1 MNLPELAIR
10 RHVLTYMVNGLIVLF
25 GIIAF
30 FELGVAR
37 MPNVDIPLIT
47 ITTVQPGGN
56 PTVIDSSITNIIERK
71 VNSIPGIDFV
81 KSASTPSVSSVQL
94 NFHLSKDI
102 DVAFNEVQTK
112 VNQILTELPADADP
126 PVIAKVETDAQAVI
140 WLHLQGNRT
149 IQQLNMYGQN
159 VLRRQLEKIDGVGD
173 IFIGGLRERTL
184 RVELQPDRLIAMG
197 MTVEDVINAFRN
209 EHILLPGGFLTSAV
223 SERLLKL
230 DLEYHSARELG
241 EIVIGYVDSSAITLD
256 QVADIKDGVS
266 DFRQLMRRNGE
277 PLVGLGVVK
286 VSGGNTVA
294 IIDEVKRVVDEEIRP
309 QLPPGM
315 TIKFGSDQSSYILA
329 IVLALQEHLVLGT
342 LLAAGIVMLFLR
354 NLRATLIIGAA
365 IPVSLFAAMAAM
377 YFLDF
382 TFNSMSLLGL
392 LLLVGV
398 VVDDAIVVLE
408 NIYRHREDIDPNP
421 MSAAVNGTGEVVFAV
436 LAATASLVAI
446 FLPVVFMEGM
456 VGRFFTT
463 FALVVV
469 IGVIA
474 SWFVS
479 MTLTPMMCAR
489 YLKVGHSH
497 GKVYMVLE
505 NFFDGMERNYK
516 RLVGWVLRHRWSTLG
531 VASVVVATSVF
542 FFSAVGKEFMPETDI
557 GRIMVILKTPMGSSI
572 EYTDKKVRELE
583 ALMAEEES
591 LYNFISIGLFS
602 QSQVNES
609 IGFIEMIP
617 QHDRHYTQEEFL
629 AEFRKKLPQLAGV
642 RVFAT
647 KVPTLGGGR
656 GEKLQFALRGPNL
669 DEVAR
674 LAREMRAR
682 LLEAGGMGRL
692 DLDLQLDMPQM
703 KLEIDRVRAH
713 SIGLT
718 ARQVANAANVLAGG
732 LDIAKYNDEPGD
744 GERYDVRLK
753 AAEGTFRSPQ
763 DLKKIY
769 LRAKN
774 GELVRLD
781 TVASFR
787 EILGP
792 ARIDRI
798 NLQYAAQFYTDPDG
812 ALGDAVTTLNRVAEE
827 ILPIGYSIEMLGTSR
842 EFKRTMASMA
852 FAFGLALVLLYM
864 VLASQFDSFLQPL
877 VIMSAQPLA
886 MIGGLALLWVSGHT
900 LNIYSII
907 GLVLLIGLVA
917 KNSILLIDLTNQR
930 RSQGLTIAEA
940 LKDACPTRLRPVL
953 MTSLTVILSMT
964 PAAMGY
970 GPGADRNGPLSVA
983 VIGGM
988 ITSTLLTLVVVPVVY
1003 SLIENAILRL
1013 QGRKLASAIA
1023 QVDYVN

>member
-10 RHVLTYMVNGLIVLF
+10 RHVLTYMVNGLLVLF

-56 PTVIDSSITNIIERK
+56 PSVIDSSITNIIERK

-81 KSASTPSVSSVQL
+81 KSSSTPSVSVVQL
-94 NFHLSKDI
+94 NFKLSKDI

-112 VNQILTELPADADP
+112 VNQILTQLPADADP

-173 IFIGGLRERTL
+173 IFIGGMRERTL

-197 MTVEDVINAFRN
+197 MTVQDVIVAFRN
-209 EHILLPGGFLTSAV
+209 EHILLPGGFLSSES

-241 EIVIGYVDSSAITLD
+241 EIVIGYLDGSAIRLD
-256 QVADIKDGVS
+256 QVANIVDGVS

-286 VSGGNTVA
+286 VSGANTVA
-294 IIDEVKRVVDEEIRP
+294 IIDEVKRVVNEEIRP

-315 TIKFGSDQSSYILA
+315 TIKFGSDQSSYILS
-329 IVLALQEHLVLGT
+329 IVLALQEHLILGT
-342 LLAAGIVMLFLR
+342 LLAGAIVMLFLR

-377 YFLDF
+377 YFLGY

-421 MSAAVNGTGEVVFAV
+421 VSAAVSGTSEVVFAV

-456 VGRFFTT
+456 VGRFFAT
-463 FALVVV
+463 FAVVVV

-489 YLKVGHSH
+489 FLKVGHSH
-497 GKVYMVLE
+497 GKVYTVLE
-505 NFFDGMERNYK
+505 NYFDAMEAGYK
-516 RLVGWVLRHRWSTLG
+516 NLVTWVLGHRWGTLG
-531 VASVVVATSVF
+531 VATMVVASSAF
-542 FFSAVGKEFMPETDI
+542 FFGAVGKEFMPETDV
-557 GRIMVILKTPMGSSI
+557 GRVMVILKTPMGSSI

-583 ALMAEEES
+583 TLMAKEES
-591 LYNFISIGLFS
+591 LYNFVSIGLFS
-602 QSQVNES
+602 QAQVNQA

-617 QHDRHYTQEEFL
+617 QHDRNYTQEEFINQ
-629 AEFRKKLPQLAGV
+629 FRKKLGTIPGV

-674 LAREMRAR
+674 LSTELRRQ
-682 LLEAGGMGRL
+682 LLAAGGLGRL
-692 DLDLQLDMPQM
+692 DLDLQLNMPQL
-703 KLEIDRVRAH
+703 KLEIDRIRAR
-713 SIGLT
+713 SVGLT
-718 ARQVANAANVLAGG
+718 AKQVADAANVLAGG

-763 DLKKIY
+763 DLRKIY
-769 LRAKN
+769 LRSKS

-781 TVASFR
+781 TVANFK

-798 NLQYAAQFYTDPDG
+798 NLQYAALFYTDPDG
-812 ALGDAVTTLNRVAEE
+812 ALGDAVETLNRLSGEL
-827 ILPIGYSIEMLGTSR
+827 LPIGYSIEMLGTSR

-907 GLVLLIGLVA
+907 GLILLIGLVA

-930 RSQGLTIAEA
+930 RKGGFTISEA
-940 LKDACPTRLRPVL
+940 LRDACPTRLRPVL
-953 MTSLTVILSMT
+953 MTSLTVILSMA

-970 GPGADRNGPLSVA
+970 GPGADRNGPLAVA

-988 ITSTLLTLVVVPVVY
+988 VTSTLLTLVVVPVVY
-1003 SLIENAILRL
+1003 SLIENAILKL
-1013 QGRKLASAIA
+1013 QGRKLASAIH
-1023 QVDYVN
+1023 QVDYVK

>member
-10 RHVLTYMVNGLIVLF
+10 RHVLTYMVNGLLVLF

-30 FELGVAR
+30 FQLGVAR

-56 PTVIDSSITNIIERK
+56 PSVIDSSITNIIERK

-81 KSASTPSVSSVQL
+81 KSSSTPSVSVVQL
-94 NFHLSKDI
+94 NFKLSKDI

-112 VNQILTELPADADP
+112 VNQILTQLPADADS

-149 IQQLNMYGQN
+149 IQQLNVYGQN

-173 IFIGGLRERTL
+173 IFIGGMRERTL

-197 MTVEDVINAFRN
+197 MTVQDVIVAFRN
-209 EHILLPGGFLTSAV
+209 EHILLPGGFLTSRA

-241 EIVIGYVDSSAITLD
+241 EIVIGYIDGSAIRLD
-256 QVADIKDGVS
+256 QVADIIDGVS

-286 VSGGNTVA
+286 VSGANTVA

-315 TIKFGSDQSSYILA
+315 TIKFGSDQSGYILS
-329 IVLALQEHLVLGT
+329 IVLALQEHLILGT
-342 LLAAGIVMLFLR
+342 LLAGAVVLLFLR

-377 YFLDF
+377 YFLGF

-421 MSAAVNGTGEVVFAV
+421 MSAAINGTSEVMFAV

-446 FLPVVFMEGM
+446 FLPVLFMDGM
-456 VGRFFTT
+456 VGRFFAT

-479 MTLTPMMCAR
+479 LTLTPMMCAR

-497 GKVYMVLE
+497 GKIYTALE
-505 NFFDGMERNYK
+505 RYFDQLESSYK
-516 RLVGWVLRHRWSTLG
+516 RLVTWVLKHRWPTLG
-531 VASVVVATSVF
+531 VATLVVASSAF
-542 FFSAVGKEFMPETDI
+542 FFDAVGKEFMPETDI

-583 ALMAEEES
+583 ELMSHEES
-591 LYNFISIGLFS
+591 KYNFVSIGLFS
-602 QSQVNES
+602 QAQVNQS
-609 IGFIEMIP
+609 IGFIELLD
-617 QHDRHYTQEEFL
+617 QSERDYTQETFL
-629 AEFRKKLPQLAGV
+629 NQFRKKLTTIPGV
-642 RVFAT
+642 RAFAT

-656 GEKLQFALRGPNL
+656 GEGLQFALRGPNL
-669 DEVAR
+669 EEVAR
-674 LAREMRAR
+674 LSNELRRR
-682 LLEAGGMGRL
+682 LLDAGGMGRM
-692 DLDLQLDMPQM
+692 DLDLQLNMPQL
-703 KLEIDRVRAH
+703 KLEIDRVRAR
-713 SIGLT
+713 SVGLT
-718 ARQVANAANVLAGG
+718 AKQVADAANVLAGG

-744 GERYDVRLK
+744 GERYDIRLK
-753 AAEGTFRSPQ
+753 AAEGTFRSPE
-763 DLKKIY
+763 DLRKIY
-769 LRAKN
+769 LRSKS

-781 TVASFR
+781 TVASFK

-798 NLQYAAQFYTDPDG
+798 NLQYAALFYTDPDG
-812 ALGDAVTTLNRVAEE
+812 ALGDAVDKLTQISEE
-827 ILPIGYSIEMLGTSR
+827 MLPIGYRIEMLGMSR

-907 GLVLLIGLVA
+907 GLILLIGLVA

-930 RSQGLTIAEA
+930 RKQGLTIAEA

-953 MTSLTVILSMT
+953 MTSLTVILSMA

-970 GPGADRNGPLSVA
+970 GPGADRNGPLAVA

-988 ITSTLLTLVVVPVVY
+988 VTSTLLTLVVVPVVY
-1003 SLIENAILRL
+1003 SLIENAILKL
-1013 QGRKLASAIA
+1013 QGRKLASAIH
-1023 QVDYVN
+1023 QVDYVK

>member
-294 IIDEVKRVVDEEIRP
+294 IIDEVKRVVEEEIRP

-421 MSAAVNGTGEVVFAV
+421 MSAAINGTGEVVFAV

-489 YLKVGHSH
+489 YLRVGHSH
-497 GKVYMVLE
+497 GKAYMVLE

-542 FFSAVGKEFMPETDI
+542 FFNAVGKEFMPETDV

-583 ALMAEEES
+583 ALMAKEES

-617 QHDRHYTQEEFL
+617 QHDRNYTQEEFL
-629 AEFRKKLPQLAGV
+629 DEFRKKLPQLAGV

-647 KVPTLGGGR
+647 VVPTLGGGR

-674 LAREMRAR
+674 LAREMRGR

-886 MIGGLALLWVSGHT
+886 MIGGLALLWASGHT

>member
-10 RHVLTYMVNGLIVLF
+10 RHVLTYMVNGLLVLF
-25 GIIAF
+25 GVIAF
-30 FELGVAR
+30 FQLGVAR

-56 PTVIDSSITNIIERK
+56 PSVIDSSITNIIERK

-81 KSASTPSVSSVQL
+81 KSSSTPSVSVVRL
-94 NFHLSKDI
+94 NFKLSKNI

-112 VNQILTELPADADP
+112 VNQILTQLPADADP

-149 IQQLNMYGQN
+149 IQQLNVYGQN

-173 IFIGGLRERTL
+173 IFIGGMRERTL

-197 MTVEDVINAFRN
+197 MTVQDVIVAFRN
-209 EHILLPGGFLTSAV
+209 EHILLPGGFLTSAS

-241 EIVIGYVDSSAITLD
+241 EIVIGYVDSSPIRLD
-256 QVADIKDGVS
+256 QVADIVDGVS

-286 VSGGNTVA
+286 VSGANTVA
-294 IIDEVKRVVDEEIRP
+294 IIDEVKRIVDEEIRP

-342 LLAAGIVMLFLR
+342 LLAGGIVLLFLR

-377 YFLDF
+377 YFLGF

-421 MSAAVNGTGEVVFAV
+421 MSAAINGTGEVMFAV

-446 FLPVVFMEGM
+446 FLPVLFMDGM
-456 VGRFFTT
+456 VGRFFAT
-463 FALVVV
+463 FAVVVV

-479 MTLTPMMCAR
+479 LTLTPMMCAR

-497 GKVYMVLE
+497 GKVYTALE
-505 NFFDGMERNYK
+505 GYFDAMESGYK
-516 RLVGWVLRHRWSTLG
+516 ALVTWVLRHRWPTLG
-531 VASVVVATSVF
+531 VATLVVASSAF
-542 FFSAVGKEFMPETDI
+542 FFGAVGKEFMPETDI

-583 ALMAEEES
+583 ELMSHEES
-591 LYNFISIGLFS
+591 KYNFVSIGLFS
-602 QSQVNES
+602 QAQVNQS
-609 IGFIEMIP
+609 IGFIEMLD
-617 QHDRHYTQEEFL
+617 QHDRDYTQETYL
-629 AEFRKKLPQLAGV
+629 NQFRKKLTTIPGV
-642 RVFAT
+642 QAFAT

-656 GEKLQFALRGPNL
+656 GEGLQFALRGPNL
-669 DEVAR
+669 EEVAR
-674 LAREMRAR
+674 LSTELRRR
-682 LLEAGGMGRL
+682 LLEAGGMGRM
-692 DLDLQLDMPQM
+692 DLDLQLNMPQL
-703 KLEIDRVRAH
+703 KLEIDRVRAR
-713 SIGLT
+713 SVGLT
-718 ARQVANAANVLAGG
+718 AKQVADAANVLAGG

-744 GERYDVRLK
+744 GERYDIRLK
-753 AAEGTFRSPQ
+753 AAEGTFRSPE
-763 DLKKIY
+763 DLRKIY
-769 LRAKN
+769 LRSKS

-781 TVASFR
+781 SVASFK

-798 NLQYAAQFYTDPDG
+798 NLQYAALFYTDPDG
-812 ALGDAVTTLNRVAEE
+812 ALGDAVDKLNQISEE
-827 ILPIGYSIEMLGTSR
+827 MLPIGYRIEMLGMSR
-842 EFKRTMASMA
+842 EFKRTMMSMA

-907 GLVLLIGLVA
+907 GLILLIGLVA

-930 RSQGLTIAEA
+930 RKQGLTIAEA

-953 MTSLTVILSMT
+953 MTSLTVILSMA

-970 GPGADRNGPLSVA
+970 GPGADRNGPLAVA

-988 ITSTLLTLVVVPVVY
+988 VTSTLLTLVVVPVVY
-1003 SLIENAILRL
+1003 SLIENAILKL
-1013 QGRKLASAIA
+1013 QGRKLASAIH
-1023 QVDYVN
+1023 QVDYVK

>member
-294 IIDEVKRVVDEEIRP
+294 IIDEVKRVVEEEIRP

-497 GKVYMVLE
+497 GKAYMALE

-516 RLVGWVLRHRWSTLG
+516 RLVGWVLRHRWGTLG
-531 VASVVVATSVF
+531 VATVVVATSVF
-542 FFSAVGKEFMPETDI
+542 FFNAVGKEFMPETDV

-617 QHDRHYTQEEFL
+617 QHDRSYTQEEFL
-629 AEFRKKLPQLAGV
+629 DEFRKKLPQLAGV

-647 KVPTLGGGR
+647 VVPTLGGGR

-674 LAREMRAR
+674 LAREMRGR
-682 LLEAGGMGRL
+682 MLEAGGMGRL

-886 MIGGLALLWVSGHT
+886 MIGGLALLWASGHT

-953 MTSLTVILSMT
+953 MTSLTVILSMA

>member
-1 MNLPELAIR
+1 
-10 RHVLTYMVNGLIVLF
+10 VLF

-37 MPNVDIPLIT
+37 MPNVDIPLIS

-81 KSASTPSVSSVQL
+81 KSASTPGVSSVQL

-294 IIDEVKRVVDEEIRP
+294 IIDEVKRVVEEEIRP

-421 MSAAVNGTGEVVFAV
+421 MSAAVNGTSEVVFAV

-497 GKVYMVLE
+497 GRVYMALE

-516 RLVGWVLRHRWSTLG
+516 SLVGWVLRHRWGTLG
-531 VASVVVATSVF
+531 VSSLVVATSVF

-609 IGFIEMIP
+609 IGFVELIP
-617 QHDRHYTQEEFL
+617 QHDRDYTQEEFL

-647 KVPTLGGGR
+647 VVPTLGGGR

-674 LAREMRAR
+674 LAREMRSR

-886 MIGGLALLWVSGHT
+886 MIGGLALLWASGHT

-953 MTSLTVILSMT
+953 MTSLTVILSMA

>member
-1 MNLPELAIR
+1 MNLPELSIR
-10 RHVLTYMVNGLIVLF
+10 RPVLTYMVNGLLVLF
-25 GIIAF
+25 GLIAF
-30 FELGVAR
+30 FQLGVAR

-47 ITTVQPGGN
+47 ITTVQPGAN
-56 PTVIDSSITNIIERK
+56 PTVIDSSITNLVERR

-81 KSASTPSVSSVQL
+81 KSSSTPGVSVVRL
-94 NFHLSKDI
+94 NFKLSKDI

-112 VNQILTELPADADP
+112 VNQILDQLPSDSEP

-149 IQQLNMYGQN
+149 IQQLNVYAQN
-159 VLRRQLEKIDGVGD
+159 VLRRQIEKIDGVGD
-173 IFIGGLRERTL
+173 VFIGGMRERTL
-184 RVELQPDRLIAMG
+184 RVELKPDRLIALG
-197 MTVEDVINAFRN
+197 MTVQDVIQGFRN
-209 EHILLPGGFLTSAV
+209 EHILLPGGFLTSHS

-230 DLEYHSARELG
+230 DLEYHSARALG
-241 EIVIGYVDSSAITLD
+241 DIVIGYLDGSAIHLD
-256 QVADIKDGVS
+256 QVADIRDGVS

-286 VSGGNTVA
+286 VSGANTVA
-294 IIDEVKRVVDEEIRP
+294 IIDEVKRVVEEEIRP

-315 TIKFGSDQSSYILA
+315 ELKFGSDQSSYILA
-329 IVLALQEHLVLGT
+329 IVMALQEHLVLGT
-342 LLAAGIVMLFLR
+342 LLAAGIVLLFLR
-354 NLRATLIIGAA
+354 NVRATLIIAAA

-408 NIYRHREDIDPNP
+408 NIYRHREDLDPNP
-421 MSAAVNGTGEVVFAV
+421 MTAAINGTSEVVFAV

-463 FALVVV
+463 FAVVVV

-479 MTLTPMMCAR
+479 MTLTPMMCSR
-489 YLKVGHSH
+489 FLKVGHQH
-497 GKVYMVLE
+497 GRIYTALE
-505 NFFDGMERNYK
+505 RFFTGMEESYRK
-516 RLVGWVLRHRWSTLG
+516 LVNWVLAHRWGTLG
-531 VASVVVATSVF
+531 IATLVVASSGWF
-542 FFSAVGKEFMPETDI
+542 FNAVGKEFMPETDI

-572 EYTDKKVRELE
+572 EYTDSKVRELE
-583 ALMAEEES
+583 ALMAKEES
-591 LYNFISIGLFS
+591 EYNFISIGLFS

-609 IGFIEMIP
+609 IGFIEMVP
-617 QHDRHYTQEEFL
+617 LNKRNYSQEEFL
-629 AEFRKKLPQLAGV
+629 NEFRKKLPTIAGV
-642 RVFAT
+642 RAFAT
-647 KVPTLGGGR
+647 TVPTLGGGR

-674 LAREMRAR
+674 LSRELRQK
-682 LLEAGGMGRL
+682 LQEAGGMGRL

-703 KLEIDRVRAH
+703 KLEIDRVRAR
-713 SIGLT
+713 SAGLT
-718 ARQVANAANVLAGG
+718 ARQVAEAANVLAGG
-732 LDIAKYNDEPGD
+732 LDVAKYNDEPGD
-744 GERYDVRLK
+744 GERYDIRLK
-753 AAEGTFRSPQ
+753 AQEGTFKSPE
-763 DLKKIY
+763 DLRKIY
-769 LRAKN
+769 LRATN
-774 GELVRLD
+774 GDLVRLD

-792 ARIDRI
+792 ARIDRV

-812 ALGDAVTTLNRVAEE
+812 ALGDAVATLNEAAEE
-827 ILPIGYSIEMLGTSR
+827 ILPIGYRIEMLGTSR
-842 EFKRTMASMA
+842 EFKRTMSSMA

-886 MIGGLALLWVSGHT
+886 MIGGLALLWASGHT

-907 GLVLLIGLVA
+907 GLILLIGLVA

-930 RSQGLTIAEA
+930 RSQGMTIAEA

-953 MTSLTVILSMT
+953 MTSLTVILSMA

-988 ITSTLLTLVVVPVVY
+988 VTSTLLTLVVVPVVY
-1003 SLIENAILRL
+1003 SLIENALLRL
-1013 QGRKLASAIA
+1013 KGRKLASAIH
-1023 QVDYVN
+1023 QVDYIS

>member
-1 MNLPELAIR
+1 MNLPELSIR
-10 RHVLTYMVNGLIVLF
+10 RPVLTYMVNGLLVLF
-25 GIIAF
+25 GLIAF
-30 FELGVAR
+30 FQLGVAR

-47 ITTVQPGGN
+47 ITTVQPGAN
-56 PTVIDSSITNIIERK
+56 PTVIDSSITNLVERR

-81 KSASTPSVSSVQL
+81 KSSSTPGVSVVRL
-94 NFHLSKDI
+94 NFKLSKDI

-112 VNQILTELPADADP
+112 VNQILDQLPSDSEP

-149 IQQLNMYGQN
+149 IQQLNVYAQN
-159 VLRRQLEKIDGVGD
+159 VLRRQIEKIDGVGD
-173 IFIGGLRERTL
+173 VFIGGLRERTL
-184 RVELQPDRLIAMG
+184 RVELKPDRLIALG
-197 MTVEDVINAFRN
+197 MTVQDVIQGFRN
-209 EHILLPGGFLTSAV
+209 EHILLPGGFLTSHS

-230 DLEYHSARELG
+230 DLEYHSARALG
-241 EIVIGYVDSSAITLD
+241 DIVIGYLDGSAIHLD
-256 QVADIKDGVS
+256 QVADIRDGVS
-266 DFRQLMRRNGE
+266 DFRQLMRRSGE

-286 VSGGNTVA
+286 VSGANTVA

-315 TIKFGSDQSSYILA
+315 ELKFGSDQSSYILA
-329 IVLALQEHLVLGT
+329 IVMALQEHLVLGT
-342 LLAAGIVMLFLR
+342 LLAAGIVLLFLR
-354 NLRATLIIGAA
+354 NVRATLIIAAA

-408 NIYRHREDIDPNP
+408 NIYRHREDLDPNP
-421 MSAAVNGTGEVVFAV
+421 MTAAINGTSEVVFAV

-463 FALVVV
+463 FAVVVV

-479 MTLTPMMCAR
+479 MTLTPMMCSR
-489 YLKVGHSH
+489 FLKVGHQH
-497 GKVYMVLE
+497 GRIYTALE
-505 NFFDGMERNYK
+505 RFFTGMEEGYRK
-516 RLVGWVLRHRWSTLG
+516 LVNWVLAHRWGTLG
-531 VASVVVATSVF
+531 IATLVVASSGWF
-542 FFSAVGKEFMPETDI
+542 FNAVGKEFMPETDI

-572 EYTDKKVRELE
+572 EYTDSKVRELE
-583 ALMAEEES
+583 ALMAKEES
-591 LYNFISIGLFS
+591 EYNFISIGLFS

-609 IGFIEMIP
+609 IGFIEMVP
-617 QHDRHYTQEEFL
+617 LNKRNYSQEEFL
-629 AEFRKKLPQLAGV
+629 NEFRKKLPTIAGV
-642 RVFAT
+642 RAFAT
-647 KVPTLGGGR
+647 TVPTLGGGR

-674 LAREMRAR
+674 LSRELRQK
-682 LLEAGGMGRL
+682 LQEAGGMGRL

-703 KLEIDRVRAH
+703 KLEIDRVRAR
-713 SIGLT
+713 SAGLT
-718 ARQVANAANVLAGG
+718 ARQVAEAANVLAGG
-732 LDIAKYNDEPGD
+732 LDVAKYNDEPGD
-744 GERYDVRLK
+744 GERYDIRLK
-753 AAEGTFRSPQ
+753 AQEGTFKSPE
-763 DLKKIY
+763 DLRKIY

-774 GELVRLD
+774 GDLVRLD

-792 ARIDRI
+792 ARIDRV

-812 ALGDAVTTLNRVAEE
+812 ALGDAVATLNEVAEE
-827 ILPIGYSIEMLGTSR
+827 ILPIGYRIEMLGTSR
-842 EFKRTMASMA
+842 EFKRTMSSMA

-886 MIGGLALLWVSGHT
+886 MIGGLALLWASGHT

-907 GLVLLIGLVA
+907 GLILLIGLVA

-930 RSQGLTIAEA
+930 RSQGMTIAEA

-953 MTSLTVILSMT
+953 MTSLTVILSMA

-988 ITSTLLTLVVVPVVY
+988 VTSTLLTLVVVPVVY
-1003 SLIENAILRL
+1003 SLIENALLRL
-1013 QGRKLASAIA
+1013 KGRKLASAIH
-1023 QVDYVN
+1023 QVDYIS

>member
-10 RHVLTYMVNGLIVLF
+10 RHVLTYMVNGLLLLF
-25 GIIAF
+25 GVIAF
-30 FELGVAR
+30 FQLGVAR

-47 ITTVQPGGN
+47 ITTIQPGAN
-56 PTVIDSSITNIIERK
+56 PTIVDTSITNIIERK
-71 VNSIPGIDFV
+71 VNSVPGIDFV
-81 KSASTPSVSSVQL
+81 KSSSTPSVSVVRL

-112 VNQILTELPADADP
+112 VNQILTELPADAEP

-149 IQQLNMYGQN
+149 IQQLNVYGQN
-159 VLRRQLEKIDGVGD
+159 VLRRQIEKIDGVGD
-173 IFIGGLRERTL
+173 VYIGGSRERTL

-197 MTVEDVINAFRN
+197 MTVQDVVTAFRN
-209 EHILLPGGFLTSAV
+209 EHILLPGGFLTSAA
-223 SERLLKL
+223 SERLIKL
-230 DLEYHSARELG
+230 DLEYHSPRELG
-241 EIVIGYVDSSAITLD
+241 EIVIGYFDGSAIRLD
-256 QVADIKDGVS
+256 QVANIVDGVS
-266 DFRQLMRRNGE
+266 DFRTVMRRDGE
-277 PLVGLGVVK
+277 PLLGLGVVK
-286 VSGGNTVA
+286 VSGANTVA
-294 IIDEVKRVVDEEIRP
+294 IIDEVKRVVAEEIRP

-315 TIKFGSDQSSYILA
+315 ELHYGSDQSGYILA

-342 LLAAGIVMLFLR
+342 LLAAAIVMFFLR
-354 NLRATLIIGAA
+354 NLRATLIIAAA
-365 IPVSLFAAMAAM
+365 IPVSIFASMAAM
-377 YFLDF
+377 YFLDY
-382 TFNSMSLLGL
+382 TFNSMTLLGL

-408 NIYRHREDIDPNP
+408 NVYRHREEIDPNP

-436 LAATASLVAI
+436 LAATISLVAI
-446 FLPVVFMEGM
+446 FLPVIFMEGM
-456 VGRFFTT
+456 VGRFFGT
-463 FALVVV
+463 FAIVVV
-469 IGVIA
+469 IGVLA

-479 MTLTPMMCAR
+479 MTLTPMMCSR
-489 YLKVGHSH
+489 YLRVSHNH
-497 GKVYMVLE
+497 GKLYTVIE
-505 NFFDGMERNYK
+505 NFLNGMQSGYA
-516 RLVGWVLRHRWSTLG
+516 RLVGWVLGHRWTTLG
-531 VASVVVATSVF
+531 IATLVVASSAF
-542 FFSAVGKEFMPETDI
+542 FFNAVGKEFMPDTDV

-583 ALMAEEES
+583 ELMAKEES
-591 LYNFISIGLFS
+591 EYNFISIGLFS

-617 QHDRHYTQEEFL
+617 MNKRNYTQQEFL
-629 AEFRKKLPQLAGV
+629 EQFREKLPVIPGV
-642 RVFAT
+642 RAFAT
-647 KVPTLGGGR
+647 VVPTLGGGR

-674 LAREMRAR
+674 LAGELRERA
-682 LLEAGGMGRL
+682 LAAGGMGRM

-703 KLEIDRVRAH
+703 KLEVDRVRAR

-718 ARQVANAANVLAGG
+718 AKQVADAANVLAGG

-744 GERYDVRLK
+744 GERYDIRLK
-753 AAEGTFRSPQ
+753 AAEGTFRSPD
-763 DLKKIY
+763 DLRKIF

-781 TVASFR
+781 TVAKFK

-812 ALGDAVTTLNRVAEE
+812 ALGDAVATLDQIAEE
-827 ILPIGYSIEMLGTSR
+827 LLPIGYSIEMLGTSR
-842 EFKRTMASMA
+842 EFKRTMASFV
-852 FAFGLALVLLYM
+852 FAFGLALLLLYM

-886 MIGGLALLWVSGHT
+886 MIGGLALLWVAGHT
-900 LNIYSII
+900 LNVYSII

-930 RSQGLTIAEA
+930 RQQGMTISEA

-970 GPGADRNGPLSVA
+970 GPGADRNGPLAVA

-988 ITSTLLTLVVVPVVY
+988 ITSTLLTLVVVPVGY
-1003 SLIENAILRL
+1003 SLIENALLRL

-1023 QVDYVN
+1023 TVDYVN

>member
-10 RHVLTYMVNGLIVLF
+10 RHVLTYMVNGLLVLF
-25 GIIAF
+25 GVIAF
-30 FELGVAR
+30 FQLGVAR

-56 PTVIDSSITNIIERK
+56 PTVIDTSITNII
-71 VNSIPGIDFV
+71 
-81 KSASTPSVSSVQL
+81 
-94 NFHLSKDI
+94 NFKLSKDI

-112 VNQILTELPADADP
+112 VNQILTQLPADADP

-173 IFIGGLRERTL
+173 IFIGGMRERTL

-197 MTVEDVINAFRN
+197 MTVQDVVMAFRN
-209 EHILLPGGFLTSAV
+209 EHILLPGGFLTSAS

-241 EIVIGYVDSSAITLD
+241 KIVIGYVDGSAIQLD
-256 QVADIKDGVS
+256 QVADIVDGVS
-266 DFRQLMRRNGE
+266 DFRQLMRRNAE

-286 VSGGNTVA
+286 VSGANTVA
-294 IIDEVKRVVDEEIRP
+294 IIDEVKRVVNEEIRP

-329 IVLALQEHLVLGT
+329 IVLALQEHLILGT
-342 LLAAGIVMLFLR
+342 LLAAAIVLLFLR
-354 NLRATLIIGAA
+354 NLRATLIIAAA

-377 YFLDF
+377 YFLGY

-398 VVDDAIVVLE
+398 VVDDAIVVVE

-456 VGRFFTT
+456 VGRFFMT
-463 FALVVV
+463 FAVVVV

-489 YLKVGHSH
+489 YLKVGHAH
-497 GKVYMVLE
+497 GKIYTALE
-505 NFFDGMERNYK
+505 NIFKAMEANYK
-516 RLVGWVLRHRWSTLG
+516 RLVGWVLRHRWGTLAVATAV
-531 VASVVVATSVF
+531 VASSGF
-542 FFSAVGKEFMPETDI
+542 FFSAVGKEFMPETDV

-572 EYTDKKVRELE
+572 EYTDKKVGELE
-583 ALMAEEES
+583 ALMAKEES
-591 LYNFISIGLFS
+591 LYNFVSIGLFS

-609 IGFIEMIP
+609 IGFIEMLP
-617 QHDRHYTQEEFL
+617 QHDRNYTQEEFL
-629 AEFRKKLPQLAGV
+629 NNFRKKLPSIPGV
-642 RVFAT
+642 RAFAT

-656 GEKLQFALRGPNL
+656 GEKLQFVLRGPNL

-674 LAREMRAR
+674 LAREMRLE
-682 LLEAGGMGRL
+682 LLKAGGMGRL
-692 DLDLQLDMPQM
+692 DLDLQLNMPQM
-703 KLEIDRVRAH
+703 KLEIDRVRAR

-718 ARQVANAANVLAGG
+718 AKQVADAVNVLAGG

-744 GERYDVRLK
+744 GERYDIRLK
-753 AAEGTFRSPQ
+753 AAEGTFRSPE
-763 DLKKIY
+763 DLRKIY

-774 GELVRLD
+774 GDLVRLD
-781 TVASFR
+781 TVANFR

-792 ARIDRI
+792 ARIDRV

-812 ALGDAVTTLNRVAEE
+812 PLGDAVTTLNRVAGEM
-827 ILPIGYSIEMLGTSR
+827 LPIGYSIEMLGTSR
-842 EFKRTMASMA
+842 EFKRTMGAMM

-886 MIGGLALLWVSGHT
+886 MIGGLALLWVTGHT

-907 GLVLLIGLVA
+907 GLILLIGLVA

-930 RSQGLTIAEA
+930 RSQGMTIAEA

-953 MTSLTVILSMT
+953 MTSLTVILSMA

-970 GPGADRNGPLSVA
+970 GPGADRNGPLAVA

-988 ITSTLLTLVVVPVVY
+988 VTSTLLTLVVVPVVY
-1003 SLIENAILRL
+1003 SLIENMLLKI
-1013 QGRKLASAIA
+1013 QGRKLAAAIA
-1023 QVDYVN
+1023 HVDYVN